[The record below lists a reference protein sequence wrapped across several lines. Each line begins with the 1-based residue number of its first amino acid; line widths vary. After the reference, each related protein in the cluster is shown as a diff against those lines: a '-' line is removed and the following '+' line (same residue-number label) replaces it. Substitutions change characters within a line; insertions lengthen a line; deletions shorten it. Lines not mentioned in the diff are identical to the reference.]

1 MIKGKGV
8 IKGKLIIHFLRLL
21 CSFGINEE
29 RSVPTNGNGS
39 IKERQEISNRERKK
53 DRYKQSREETMKR

>member
-29 RSVPTNGNGS
+29 RSVPTNGLN
-39 IKERQEISNRERKK
+39 KKRER
-53 DRYKQSREETMKR
+53 